1 MPVHGVDRG
10 HCLEI
15 DVAKTSRLQDRLKEV
30 EERVVIIHITEDI
43 TTNLYLDKSLGC
55 KVSELWCCGFPH
67 AVGLQL
73 GGDLCKEDLCSPGG
87 GAYEHTDVIL
97 QHMLSSLKDNK
108 RVINTDHTNR
118 PLLFVSQ
125 MKSLESLFVDD
136 VNSRL
141 MCYFHSLLF
150 LYC

>member
-55 KVSELWCCGFPH
+55 ELSELWISGFPH
-67 AVGLQL
+67 AEGLQL
-73 GGDLCKEDLCSPGG
+73 CGDLCEDLCSPGD
-87 GAYEHTDVIL
+87 GAYEHSVII
-97 QHMLSSLKDNK
+97 QRYILSYSKDNG
-108 RVINTDHTNR
+108 RVANPRNTNR
-118 PLLFVSQ
+118 PVLYVSCMDTLQ
-125 MKSLESLFVDD
+125 SLFVDD
-136 VNSRL
+136 VNPRL
-141 MCYFHSLLF
+141 MCFFPGLF
-150 LYC
+150 AFFW